1 VSEEKRFMWSEVRQA
16 TAADGESELR
26 QLGLEPSC
34 SNMEMGE
41 TGRKKGREDS
51 KKQQPELKIKL

>member
-1 VSEEKRFMWSEVRQA
+1 MWSEVQQA
-16 TAADGESELR
+16 TAAEGEVELR

-41 TGRKKGREDS
+41 KGRKKVREES
-51 KKQQPELKIKL
+51 KKPKT

>member
-1 VSEEKRFMWSEVRQA
+1 MWSEGRQA
-16 TAADGESELR
+16 TAEDGEVELR

-41 TGRKKGREDS
+41 KGRKKVREDS
-51 KKQQPELKIKL
+51 KKPKTESKIRL